1 MCWLLI
7 VVVFVKMSPDLMN
20 SLKDLKLSS
29 LLSSSHTGGQ
39 EQKLIETV
47 NARHMLPSEMLWF
60 TIADSIFIVFTKLA
74 S

>member
-1 MCWLLI
+1 
-7 VVVFVKMSPDLMN
+7 MN